1 MDLSTYNLLTGKN
14 FSLNIDRF
22 LDSNLIT
29 DNFII
34 NSETKEKEFYSEN
47 GKLLAVE
54 KTVELKKH
62 DYYQTLYYNEE
73 LSYAVDWKESN
84 SIFDFIITDNN
95 DKELKQGLIDWYWF
109 EPACGFIICDAI
121 DNYYTFPLKVR
132 FIKYVGEVKDD
143 VLLRSDGSILLKED
157 YTPEFSKSIVTKD
170 YVSSTIDSYISTNKT
185 ISQTNIELEQ
195 IGNIS
200 GIKYNCVSRSYLEGN
215 EAVES
220 FFEESLIDTVPVTV
234 KISKF
239 VFLESQKSGSLGL
252 LIDNIV
258 IKKVNIE
265 DIINNTYDKD
275 KIKINYIGDPYK
287 DSPIGR
293 DIFIERQIDINIS
306 ISDITSL
313 IYNSIYG
320 YKKRIYAAILDED
333 DNIIEKGN
341 KSKEFVICSQM
352 NFEFEKQS
360 LSVYMNDFALRQ
372 LYKEKIS
379 CLPVINFIPDGE
391 QPKIQFTLNIRDIWR
406 NGVFPLNRML
416 SILCKETN
424 ETLEYNLDN
433 IELLEYDSVTD
444 AYKIILDYKVD
455 LNKFKELTKFSKIL
469 SFYIKIFNNIDMEIS
484 GTDLVYIINENIDFE
499 SNEYNRLI
507 TPSSTTLF
515 PAKGT
520 YGDNFYKKEVL
531 EAHDLVLF
539 GGVYTSDNKDISSLL
554 LYKEYKEPF
563 SNMRLCFYTEDNE
576 FSIQVKVGD
585 QTGWLNASK
594 LFDGITTPIFNDDA
608 CTFLGRSYLNNGFYK
623 LYITFGKKVYKDSI
637 IYVRLNNF
645 SKVSKIE
652 IGSGCGLDN
661 GED

>member
-1 MDLSTYNLLTGKN
+1 MGLSTYSLLTGKN

-22 LDSNLIT
+22 LDSKSIT
-29 DNFII
+29 DNYTI

-54 KTVELKKH
+54 KTVELKRH
-62 DYYQTLYYNEE
+62 DYYQTLYYNGE

-84 SIFDFIITDNN
+84 SVFDFIITDSNG
-95 DKELKQGLIDWYWF
+95 KELKQGLIDWYWF

-121 DNYYTFPLKVR
+121 DNYYTFPLKVT

-157 YTPEFSKSIVTKD
+157 YTPEFPKSIVTKD
-170 YVSSTIDSYISTNKT
+170 FVSSTIDSYISTNKT

-200 GIKYNCVSRSYLEGN
+200 GIKYNCISRSYLEGN

-239 VFLESQKSGSLGL
+239 VFLESQKAGSLGI
-252 LIDNIV
+252 LIDNVV
-258 IKKVNIE
+258 IKKVRIE
-265 DIINNTYDKD
+265 DIINNTYDRD

-306 ISDITSL
+306 ISNITAL
-313 IYNSIYG
+313 IYSGIYG
-320 YKKRIYAAILDED
+320 YKKSIYAAILDEN
-333 DNIIEKGN
+333 DNIVEAGN
-341 KSKEFVICSQM
+341 KSKEFVISSQM

-360 LSVYMNDFALRQ
+360 LSIYINDFALRQ
-372 LYKEKIS
+372 LYIEKIS
-379 CLPVINFIPDGE
+379 CLPVINSVPDGE
-391 QPKIQFTLNIRDIWR
+391 PPKVQFTLNIRDIWR
-406 NGVFPLNRML
+406 NGVFPLDKMV

-424 ETLEYNLDN
+424 EVVEYNLDN
-433 IELLEYDSVTD
+433 IELLEYNSVTD
-444 AYKIILDYKVD
+444 DYKIILNYPVD
-455 LNKFKELTKFSKIL
+455 FNKFKELTKFSKVL
-469 SFYIKIFNNIDMEIS
+469 SFCINIYNNIGLVIS
-484 GTDLVYIINENIDFE
+484 NGNLAYTINENIDFE
-499 SNEYNRLI
+499 SNENNRLM
-507 TPSSTTLF
+507 TPSAITLF

-520 YGDNFYKKEVL
+520 YGDNFYKKEIL
-531 EAHDLVLF
+531 EAHDFVLF
-539 GGVYTSDNKDISSLL
+539 GGVYTSDNKEISSLL

-563 SNMRLCFYTEDNE
+563 SNMMLSFYTDDRA

-594 LFDGITTPIFNDDA
+594 SFDGITTPIFNDDA
-608 CTFLGRSYLNNGFYK
+608 CTFLGRSHLNNGLYK
-623 LYITFGKKVYKDSI
+623 LYITFGKKVYKDI
-637 IYVRLNNF
+637 IYVRFNNF
-645 SKVSKIE
+645 TSISKIE
-652 IGSGCGLDN
+652 IGSGLNN
-661 GED
+661 GEG